1 MGLLIQS
8 KGERTRTRG
17 RKGAER
23 QAQFALDK
31 CRRNRTEEGMHS
43 REIWGIE
50 LMVLMNTWM
59 SRTRAEKNK
68 GGASVLSWWQWLGC
82 SREGA

>member
-1 MGLLIQS
+1 
-8 KGERTRTRG
+8 
-17 RKGAER
+17 
-23 QAQFALDK
+23 
-31 CRRNRTEEGMHS
+31 MHS

-50 LMVLMNTWM
+50 LMVLMNNWM

-82 SREGA
+82 SRVGA